1 MGKSTEKSSKKVG
14 TKAQAPKPS
23 ATHATRQRAREESSE
38 AWQER
43 FIAALRNSGN
53 VRASCQAAG
62 VERST
67 AYRAYKASPEF
78 AAQWDEALEEAIDT
92 LEAAAWSRARDGV
105 VRHEPIMYQGQ
116 KVAEKV
122 IIEHSD
128 SLMTLLL
135 KAHRPEKYRERFD
148 IEIKDMRARAE
159 VAVADVMQRTGASR
173 AEAVDLLKPHIP
185 QISELIH

>member
-1 MGKSTEKSSKKVG
+1 MGKSTKKSTKKAAR
-14 TKAQAPKPS
+14 KARTVKSS
-23 ATHATRQRAREESSE
+23 ATHATRQRAREEAVD
-38 AWQER
+38 AWRER

-62 VERST
+62 VDRST
-67 AYRAYKASPEF
+67 AYRAYSASPEF
-78 AAQWDEALEEAIDT
+78 AERWNEALEEAIDT

-122 IIEHSD
+122 VTEYSD

-148 IEIKDMRARAE
+148 VEIKDMRARAE
-159 VAVADVMQRTGASR
+159 LAVEDFIRRTGLGR
-173 AEAVDLLKPHIP
+173 AEAIEHLKPLIP
-185 QISELIH
+185 QISELVH